1 MVCTPVLLLTAG
13 LAQAQ
18 TANVTTQSFN
28 DTRQGGLIDRTA
40 IPERRAV
47 SPEMRGDIYMARKMF
62 REAVDMY
69 RQMPPDS
76 AISWNKTG
84 IAFHQML
91 DLESARRSYE
101 RSLKLNPKYPEAI
114 NNLGTVHYARKNY
127 RKAISYYKKAL
138 TISPESASVLSNLGT
153 AYFARKKYEDA
164 LKTYQKALEL
174 DPEVFEHRNAAG
186 VLLQERSVEERAKF
200 HFYLAKTYAK
210 AGLHDRALLYL
221 RKALEEGFKEREKLT
236 EDPEFAGMQALPE
249 FQEILKY
256 QPKVL

>member
-1 MVCTPVLLLTAG
+1 MVCTPVLILTAG

-138 TISPESASVLSNLGT
+138 
-153 AYFARKKYEDA
+153 
-164 LKTYQKALEL
+164 EL

-200 HFYLAKTYAK
+200 HCYLAKTYAK
-210 AGLHDRALLYL
+210 AGIHDRALLYL

>member
-101 RSLKLNPKYPEAI
+101 RSLKLNPKYPGGIE
-114 NNLGTVHYARKNY
+114 G
-127 RKAISYYKKAL
+127 L
-138 TISPESASVLSNLGT
+138 T
-153 AYFARKKYEDA
+153 K
-164 LKTYQKALEL
+164 
-174 DPEVFEHRNAAG
+174 
-186 VLLQERSVEERAKF
+186 LLQAGGHTIVKKGKRYFVEE
-200 HFYLAKTYAK
+200 
-210 AGLHDRALLYL
+210 
-221 RKALEEGFKEREKLT
+221 
-236 EDPEFAGMQALPE
+236 FATRVPAVSL
-249 FQEILKY
+249 
-256 QPKVL
+256 

>member
-200 HFYLAKTYAK
+200 HFYLAKTYAS
-210 AGLHDRALLYL
+210 AGNAERAIRYI
-221 RKALEEGFKEREKLT
+221 RMALEEGFKEKQKLF
-236 EDPEFAGMQALPE
+236 EEPEFAKLRETAE
-249 FQEILKY
+249 FKELMASE
-256 QPKVL
+256 PRVL

>member
-18 TANVTTQSFN
+18 TASVTPQGFT
-28 DTRQGGLIDRTA
+28 DTRPGGLIDRSA
-40 IPERRAV
+40 LKERPAV
-47 SPEMRGDIYMARKMF
+47 TPEMRGDIYMARKMF

-69 RQMPPDS
+69 RQMPADS
-76 AISWNKTG
+76 AVSWNKTG

-101 RSLKLNPKYPEAI
+101 KSLKLNPKYPEAI
-114 NNLGTVHYARKNY
+114 NNLGTVHYAKKNY
-127 RKAISYYKKAL
+127 RKAITFYKRAL
-138 TISPESASVLSNLGT
+138 VISPESASVFSNLGT

-164 LKTYQKALEL
+164 LKAYQTALSL

-200 HFYLAKTYAK
+200 HYYLAKTYAK
-210 AGLHDRALLYL
+210 AGNHDRALLYL

-236 EDPEFAGMQALPE
+236 QDPEFAGMQELPE